1 MISSF
6 TLCNSRNTSS
16 KISWRRMRQIRKPI
30 SARYTSHISLITAEP
45 SLEGGNPLLKKADCF
60 CWNRPKHK
68 GDSKNTH
75 ISVSNFGSWLEFS
88 VLSLPVSFC
97 QGLTSLRHCPLPRAV
112 PCTIHQKKK
121 NQKSFSVRFTVMFL
135 LHRHVSDG
143 LCSPWNHRPVCRV
156 SSVPRLLCTI

>member
-1 MISSF
+1 
-6 TLCNSRNTSS
+6 
-16 KISWRRMRQIRKPI
+16 MRHIRKPI

-45 SLEGGNPLLKKADCF
+45 SLEGSNPLLKKTDCF
-60 CWNRPKHK
+60 CCNRPKHK

-121 NQKSFSVRFTVMFL
+121 IKNHSPLDSLSCFCFTDTYPMGCAHL
-135 LHRHVSDG
+135 E
-143 LCSPWNHRPVCRV
+143 
-156 SSVPRLLCTI
+156 TIDLSAELARSHGFFAPSRRQNDQFHL